1 MLLGEWHLPGHNF
14 TGPGTRLE
22 ERLERGDEPVNRV
35 DALSLH
41 HDIRYQGISRSTSE
55 HGLLNFTVDYETLN
69 ADVRYIGGAIGII
82 LSPSSSMRERV
93 EAAFAGTL
101 MTVKLAY
108 NFLPIGRTYSKFK
121 RFQRSRRLLVI
132 T

>member
-1 MLLGEWHLPGHNF
+1 MQGEWHLPGHNF

-35 DALSLH
+35 DELSLH
-41 HDIRYQGISRSTSE
+41 HDIRYLGISRDSKND
-55 HGLLNFTVDYETLN
+55 GLLNFQSDFETFN

-82 LSPSSSMRERV
+82 LSPSSSMQERA
-93 EAAFAGTL
+93 EAAFVGSL
-101 MTVKLAY
+101 MTVKIAY
-108 NFLPIGRTYSKFK
+108 NFLPIGRTYSKF
-121 RFQRSRRLLVI
+121 RQFQKQRRLLVI

>member
-1 MLLGEWHLPGHNF
+1 MQGEWHLPGHNF
-14 TGPGTRLE
+14 TGPGTRLQ

-41 HDIRYQGISRSTSE
+41 HDIRYQGISRNTSE
-55 HGLLNFTVDYETLN
+55 HGLLNFTLDYETLN

-82 LSPSSSMRERV
+82 LSPSSSMQERV
-93 EAAFAGTL
+93 EAAFVGSL

-108 NFLPIGRTYSKFK
+108 NFLPVGRTYSKFK
-121 RFQRSRRLLVI
+121 RLQRNRRLLVI
-132 T
+132 A